1 MRVNTEE
8 LWRVVESVEDPKVLR
23 YLFKRLIQRYD
34 FLVDEHEKVISLT
47 DRIHEIE
54 VAKINELLETTRS
67 VSAGISHELRTPL
80 QAIKSSLEASNELID
95 QCKVDVGIAPCN
107 RRDVKDNIHDA
118 MEVLDYGI
126 SVLDTLSHYAKS
138 GTAVNIQRVNVVE
151 LINNTYNVLK
161 LTEPF
166 KSLLSEQFVFKC
178 AEEVCLVD
186 INSVELT
193 QIIRNLC
200 KNAIESLEPH
210 KKPPQVTL
218 EVFTVD
224 KTVYIRVSDNGRG
237 IDVDEQNRIFLPYF
251 STKVKSGNGNQGL
264 GLSIVKNIVE
274 SYGGEINFTSGPAGT
289 TFVVSLP
296 CYDSEEVS

>member
-1 MRVNTEE
+1 MRVNTKE
-8 LWRVVESVEDPKVLR
+8 LLKVIEFIKDPKILR
-23 YLFKRLIQRYD
+23 YLFKRLIYRYD
-34 FLVDEHEKVISLT
+34 FLVDEHAKVIDLT
-47 DRIHEIE
+47 DQTHAIE

-80 QAIKSSLEASNELID
+80 QAIKSSLEASQELID
-95 QCKVDVGIAPCN
+95 QCTVDLDAASCN
-107 RRDVKDNIHDA
+107 RRDVKDNILDA
-118 MEVLDYGI
+118 MEVLNYGI
-126 SVLDTLSHYAKS
+126 SILDTLSHYAKS
-138 GTAVNIQRVNVVE
+138 GTGINIQRINVVE
-151 LINNTYNVLK
+151 VINNTYNILK

-166 KSLLSEQFVFKC
+166 KSLLNEQFVFKC
-178 AEEVCLVD
+178 DEDACWVD

-200 KNAIESLEPH
+200 KNAVESLEPH
-210 KKPPQVTL
+210 KKSSEVIL

-237 IDVDEQNRIFLPYF
+237 VDVDEQNKIFLPYF

-274 SYGGEINFTSGPAGT
+274 SYGGEINFISSSEGT
-289 TFVVSLP
+289 IFVVSLP
-296 CYDSEEVS
+296 KFLGF